1 MLDPIDSFNL
11 TRFFASHNPRL
22 ELPSA
27 YVVGF
32 FVFNDLGLEVQEK
45 FQDTK
50 GVIRKR
56 KLKNDIRIRV

>member
-11 TRFFASHNPRL
+11 TTFVASHKPRF
-22 ELPSA
+22 ELSSA
-27 YVVGF
+27 YAVGF
-32 FVFNDLGLEVQEK
+32 YVFNDLGREVQEK